1 MGVNILITEEQRK
14 VLIVESLGSKLGNCV
29 KDSYDF
35 MKLTLSEVKVIT
47 KINLNFLMT
56 WGSAIGGF
64 MGPVNDWIAGKH
76 PELTDI
82 ELSLIVTSIAATI
95 FLDNEKTIREL
106 VKLLNDKNLRE
117 IYLEGLK
124 KSEDL
129 KKVFFE
135 FIGSLNITFNK
146 VTNMLA
152 YSFLIPLLPMLFQ
165 MSGDEFDVRQIKQI
179 VVRVMSFGLLTISS
193 IILRELITKILNR
206 FSQK

>member
-14 VLIVESLGSKLGNCV
+14 VLIVESLGSKLGNAV
-29 KDSYDF
+29 KDSYEF
-35 MKLTLSEVKVIT
+35 MKKTLDEVKGIT
-47 KINLNFLMT
+47 QTNLEFLLT

-64 MGPVNDWIAGKH
+64 MGPINDWVAGKH
-76 PELTDI
+76 PELNDL
-82 ELSLIVTSIAATI
+82 ELSLVITAIAATI
-95 FLDNEKTIREL
+95 FLDNKKTIRDL
-106 VKLLNDKNLRE
+106 IKLLNEKNLRE

-129 KKVFFE
+129 KKVFFG

-165 MSGDEFDVRQIKQI
+165 MSDDEFDVRQIKQI

>member
-14 VLIVESLGSKLGNCV
+14 VLIVESLGSKLANNIKG
-29 KDSYDF
+29 SYEF
-35 MKLTLSEVKVIT
+35 MKKTLDEVKGIT
-47 KINLNFLMT
+47 KTNLEFLLT

-64 MGPVNDWIAGKH
+64 MGPINDWVAGKH
-76 PELTDI
+76 PELTDL
-82 ELSLIVTSIAATI
+82 ELSLVITAIAATI
-95 FLDNEKTIREL
+95 FLDNKKTIRDL
-106 VKLLNDKNLRE
+106 IKLLNEKNLRE

-129 KKVFFE
+129 KKVFFG
-135 FIGSLNITFNK
+135 FINSLNITFNK